1 MIAARIEQVKTDNKH
16 IAQTY
21 ANLKPEKALHEI
33 IYNALDASATNISI
47 RIKKDNLGV
56 ISEISVTDNGGG
68 IPRPDKDSPNDPFL
82 NLGVSQKK
90 PGQKNNFNRM
100 YHGKTGEGRYKA
112 FSLGRL
118 IVWDTKTATESTR
131 IKINIDTPYAP
142 EITDNPDDLE
152 VITNMGTIC
161 TVYVNGAKP
170 IKFIQNL
177 KEDLERFFLTRI
189 QDKDITIMLD
199 GEKLSV
205 EAHVESESVNETLP
219 EPNADTNVKTIVWK
233 TATQDNNRIF
243 YCDRD
248 FNTLQEGRLEEGKVK
263 SDYSIYIAS
272 ERIEQ
277 ACKDN
282 ILDLMNMSPEFESIK
297 AAAKGI
303 GKSFRDIHKKQQASD
318 IIDKLKELNVY
329 PYNDEMKLTETEE
342 EIKEVYDDIIIKLN
356 EKKPAFFKNNKQKTK
371 SILDTLK
378 IIIEKD
384 PENFQF
390 IIEKLADLTPEESQE
405 FADLLRK
412 IPIQNIV
419 RTIKTVT
426 NRLLFIETLK
436 QIAYGGLQS
445 SIKERSELHKILERE
460 AWIFGENN
468 YLSFSD
474 KSFNT
479 IISEIRN
486 GIADFTGED
495 EVEGGQRI
503 PDLFF
508 TAKGHIGKT
517 PHALVVELKRPKCKI
532 GKKEITQVED
542 YCEIISKR
550 PEFANYQI
558 DIIIVS
564 SEMVEDD
571 VNPKLT
577 AGSKDMLHY
586 HTDIKKRVFVK
597 RWCDIIDNNE
607 AALSELK
614 KDLELNPDGKDGMEY
629 LAEQHG
635 DIVKPQ
641 TEGK

>member
-1 MIAARIEQVKTDNKH
+1 MTTIRTEEVKTHNKH

-21 ANLKPEKALHEI
+21 ANLKPEKALHEV
-33 IYNALDASATNISI
+33 IYNALDASAIHIDI
-47 RIKKDNLGV
+47 RIKKNNLGV
-56 ISEISVTDNGGG
+56 ISEISVTDNGIG
-68 IPRPDKDSPNDPFL
+68 IPKPNRDDDSDPFL
-82 NLGVSQKK
+82 HLGESQKK

-142 EITDNPDDLE
+142 EITDNPEDSS
-152 VITNMGTIC
+152 VTTATGTVC
-161 TVYVNGAKP
+161 TIYVNGAKP
-170 IKFIQNL
+170 YKFVSNL
-177 KEDLERFFLTRI
+177 KADLERFFLTRI
-189 QDKDITIMLD
+189 KDTNINMTLD
-199 GEKLSV
+199 GENLSV
-205 EAHVESESVNETLP
+205 DAHVESESIKETLP
-219 EPNADTNVKTIVWK
+219 EPNADTDVKTIVWK
-233 TATQDNNRIF
+233 TTTADNNRIF

-248 FNTLQEGRLEEGKVK
+248 FNTLQEGRLEDDKVK

-282 ILDLMNMSPEFESIK
+282 TLDLMSMSPEFESIK
-297 AAAKGI
+297 TAAKGI
-303 GKSFRDIHKKQQASD
+303 GKAFRDIHKKQQASD

-419 RTIKTVT
+419 KTVRTVT
-426 NRLLFIETLK
+426 NRLLFMESLK
-436 QIAYGGLQS
+436 QIAYGGLQGS
-445 SIKERSELHKILERE
+445 MKERTELHKILERE

-468 YLSFSD
+468 HLTFSD

-479 IISEIRN
+479 IISDIRN
-486 GIADFTGED
+486 GMTDWSGED
-495 EVEGGQRI
+495 VVEGGQRI

-508 TAKGHIGKT
+508 TAKGHIGKV
-517 PHALVVELKRPKCKI
+517 PHALIVELKRPNCKI
-532 GKKEITQVED
+532 GKKEIQQIKD
-542 YCEIISKR
+542 YYDIVAAR
-550 PEFANYQI
+550 AEFANYHI
-558 DIIIVS
+558 DLIIVS
-564 SEMVEDD
+564 SETDD
-571 VNPKLT
+571 NVGRELMQGSSDLLSYCHDNPNKHL
-577 AGSKDMLHY
+577 
-586 HTDIKKRVFVK
+586 FVR

-614 KDLELNPDGKDGMEY
+614 KELELNPDGKDGMDY
-629 LAEQHG
+629 LADQHG
-635 DIVKPQ
+635 DIVKP
-641 TEGK
+641 